1 MAQESMRA
9 SLLSDRA
16 VVRVSGEDAARF
28 LNGLVTHA
36 VEELAPGAARFAA
49 LLTPQG
55 KIIADFLVAAIEEEE
70 DGGFVLDCPRALADD
85 LVRRLQFYKL
95 RAKVAI
101 EARPDLAVAVVLERE
116 PAADLGLV
124 FADPRDA
131 RLGWR
136 VVLPAEGAK
145 QALSAAGAVWAE
157 PEAWQERRI
166 ALGIPEGGKDFVYG
180 DTYPHEA
187 DMDALGGVDFHKG
200 CFIGQEVVSRV
211 ERRGVARNRVV
222 PVAYEVAA
230 PMPGAEVH
238 AGAQA
243 VGHMGSAAGGRGL
256 AMLRL
261 DRVAEAMR
269 AGDKLVAG
277 GVTLRLVKPDW
288 ARFPFPG
295 ETGKAQ

>member
-1 MAQESMRA
+1 MAHKSMRA
-9 SLLSDRA
+9 TVLSDRA
-16 VVRVSGEDAARF
+16 VVRVSGEDAPRY

-55 KIIADFLVAAIEEEE
+55 KIIADFFVAAIEEEE
-70 DGGFVLDCPRALADD
+70 DGGFVLDAPRALADD
-85 LVRRLQFYKL
+85 LVRRLGFYKL

-101 EARPDLAVAVVLERE
+101 EARPDLAVAAVLDRE
-116 PAADLGLV
+116 PPVDLGLV
-124 FADPRDA
+124 FADPRDL

-136 VVLPAEGAK
+136 VVLPAAGAK
-145 QALSAAGAVWAE
+145 EALTAAGAKIVDADE
-157 PEAWQERRI
+157 WQSERI

-187 DMDALGGVDFHKG
+187 DMDALGGVDFQKG

-256 AMLRL
+256 ALLRL

-277 GVTLRLVKPDW
+277 GVALTLVKPDW

-295 ETGKAQ
+295 ESEKAP